1 MNEKTRRT
9 MRYLTSLLL
18 VLLALGG
25 VLLMMAGSIPGVAA
39 VVLAAVT
46 VSTMWK
52 WADTRCPHCR
62 RGFALG
68 APRRE
73 EVEREDVQL
82 QDTIQYRADEVR
94 SNFSH
99 DRLVKGTRIVYREE
113 RLCRRCGQ
121 SVCGT
126 VVVSKKHGG

>member
-1 MNEKTRRT
+1 MKEKNRKTL
-9 MRYLTSLLL
+9 RYLTSILL

-25 VLLMMAGSIPGVAA
+25 IFLMLDSNLPGVAA
-39 VVLAAVT
+39 VAAAAVA
-46 VSTMWK
+46 VSSAWK

-73 EVEREDVQL
+73 ELDREEVQL

-99 DRLVKGTRIVYREE
+99 DCMVKGTRILYREE
-113 RLCRRCGQ
+113 RTCRRCGKTV
-121 SVCGT
+121 SGT
-126 VVVSKKHGG
+126 VVVSKKHGA

>member
-1 MNEKTRRT
+1 MKEKNRKTL
-9 MRYLTSLLL
+9 RYLTSILL

-25 VLLMMAGSIPGVAA
+25 IFLMLDGNLPGVAA
-39 VVLAAVT
+39 VAAAAVA
-46 VSTMWK
+46 VSSAWK

-73 EVEREDVQL
+73 ELDREEVQL

-99 DRLVKGTRIVYREE
+99 DRMVKGTRIIYREE
-113 RLCRRCGQ
+113 RTCRRCGKTV
-121 SVCGT
+121 SGT
-126 VVVSKKHGG
+126 VVVSKKHGA